1 MNKKP
6 EPMKPII
13 VEKLDDYRR
22 IEVYENVDGTY
33 RVSLEGESQGEYTT
47 IRVKD
52 HASREFLTEMKRFR
66 DEMKRK
72 YVPSASLI

>member
-1 MNKKP
+1 MNTNDP
-6 EPMKPII
+6 TKPII

-22 IEVYENVDGTY
+22 IEVFQNFDGSY
-33 RVSLEGESQGEYTT
+33 HVSLEGESQGETTT

-52 HASREFLTEMKRFR
+52 HASREFLTELKQFR